1 MRENA
6 EREEVRDGRW
16 RREKRERREKNRGQD
31 KQATGRA
38 IGKEPHGQLS
48 VGVILPSFAPASQS
62 SRVTSSRAV
71 GQQDNG
77 LSSENA
83 SKEDSSRAICT
94 GE

>member
-1 MRENA
+1 M
-6 EREEVRDGRW
+6 EEG
-16 RREKRERREKNRGQD
+16 EEGEEGEEQRGQD

-62 SRVTSSRAV
+62 SRVTSSRAA

-77 LSSENA
+77 LSSDENA

-94 GE
+94 EG

>member
-1 MRENA
+1 MEEGEEGEEGE
-6 EREEVRDGRW
+6 ER
-16 RREKRERREKNRGQD
+16 RGQD